1 MTTPPARPYEGDEQP
16 DTDRLPCG
24 APIDRLL
31 DQVSAG
37 TASDRTTHQEQ
48 CPHCQAALAEY
59 DRLWTPVRELAADDV
74 KAPDTLLDETLRG
87 LRGTTSD
94 PTFASIPGP
103 DGTTRISARVVVVT
117 ARETAEDAEGVR
129 VALGK
134 IVDPGAVAPGDP
146 EADDEDR
153 SDDPMTDAR
162 VEGPARDDKPRVV
175 AGVAGRS
182 TAVEIT
188 LAAQYGVDL
197 VTLGERI
204 RADVARQIATV
215 TGLRPVTVSV
225 VIDDVFI

>member
-37 TASDRTTHQEQ
+37 TASDRTDHQEQ

-74 KAPDTLLDETLRG
+74 KAPDSLLDETLRR
-87 LRGTTSD
+87 LRSTTSD

-103 DGTTRISARVVVVT
+103 DGTTRVSARVIVVT
-117 ARETAEDAEGVR
+117 ARETAQDVEGVR
-129 VALGK
+129 IALGK
-134 IVDPGAVAPGDP
+134 IVGPEARSPGDP
-146 EADDEDR
+146 AADDENQ
-153 SDDPMTDAR
+153 SDDSLIGAR
-162 VEGPARDDKPRVV
+162 VEGPARDDGPRVV

-182 TAVEIT
+182 TAIEIT

-197 VTLGERI
+197 IALGERL
-204 RADVARQIATV
+204 RADVARRIGTV
-215 TGLRPVTVSV
+215 TGLHPVTVSV
-225 VIDDVFI
+225 VIDDVFT